1 MILSSGPWI
10 VHKTDTDIY
19 HYLQVIVLFDVRIIT
34 GHKPI
39 LQRLCFY
46 MCLLV
51 IWGWGMYSRVCVHVA
66 QMIQIMITCSVLL
79 VFVGKF
85 NGWPT
90 TFGPSKASGIDG
102 NDSVAFKHN
111 TDGALM
117 ISFSV
122 VDEVPDEL
130 AQLGVLGVLMKVP
143 SIF

>member
-19 HYLQVIVLFDVRIIT
+19 HYLHVIVLFDVRIIT
-34 GHKPI
+34 AHKQI

-66 QMIQIMITCSVLL
+66 QRIQIVITCSVLL

-90 TFGPSKASGIDG
+90 IFGPSKAGGIDG
-102 NDSVAFKHN
+102 NDSVVFKHN
-111 TDGALM
+111 ADGALM

-122 VDEVPDEL
+122 VDEVPNEL
-130 AQLGVLGVLMKVP
+130 ASLSVVGVSMEVP
-143 SIF
+143 STF